1 MIFEEDKSMLP
12 TDRKYTKDH
21 EWILIEGNKA
31 TIGITDHAQNALG
44 DIVFVDVPTVGDQ
57 FNAGDSFAVVESVK
71 AASEIYVQLT
81 GKVVEVNEALEAEPE
96 LINADPYGAFIAKF
110 EITSLNE
117 DALLSAAQYE
127 ALIAAEA

>member
-1 MIFEEDKSMLP
+1 MLP

-31 TIGITDHAQNALG
+31 TIGITDHAQNELG
-44 DIVFVDVPTVGDQ
+44 DIVFVDVPAVGDS

-81 GKVVEVNEALEAEPE
+81 GKVIEVNEALEAEPE
-96 LINADPYGAFIAKF
+96 LINADAYGAFLAKF
-110 EITSLNE
+110 EFTSLNE
-117 DALLSAAQYE
+117 DALLTAQQYE